1 MNKICKINLRSEE
14 ERFKL
19 TNITNL
25 LIDYNQEYMIFVVE
39 KDKSE
44 FINYTVLDLINF
56 QSQNEKGVMKE
67 YNNIEPFNIIRSTLR
82 EKLPISKNSYI
93 SFLKIKD
100 LIIKCYPQLAFHIKK
115 GLSIKKLMLRYEISN
130 MPMSEEKRSMAGN
143 MFLNN
148 LTQGLSK
155 PKKSKSESKKNNQL
169 NSVKEKEEEIKRNP
183 SKLEENMYITS

>member
-67 YNNIEPFNIIRSTLR
+67 YNNIEPFNIIRSTLK

>member
-1 MNKICKINLRSEE
+1 M
-14 ERFKL
+14 
-19 TNITNL
+19 TA
-25 LIDYNQEYMIFVVE
+25 LIRQQPLIF
-39 KDKSE
+39 
-44 FINYTVLDLINF
+44 
-56 QSQNEKGVMKE
+56 
-67 YNNIEPFNIIRSTLR
+67 
-82 EKLPISKNSYI
+82 SYI